1 MGLNVRFTVAVIAII
16 IMGFSASAYIFS
28 SESIGELTDSVGIVM
43 IDKSQYIE
51 KIDECVSAQTVGN
64 VALNSF
70 THKWAAEY
78 KIKIQEANTPDE
90 IDVLMNEFYTIVSSC
105 KQ

>member
-1 MGLNVRFTVAVIAII
+1 MSLNVKFTAGVIAIVI
-16 IMGFSASAYIFS
+16 VGFSVSAYVFS
-28 SESIGELTDSVGIVM
+28 SQPLDDLTDSIDIMM

-51 KIDECVSAQTVGN
+51 KIDECVNVQSVGD

>member
-1 MGLNVRFTVAVIAII
+1 MGINVKFTAAVIVVVIV
-16 IMGFSASAYIFS
+16 GFSVSAYIFS
-28 SESIGELTDSVGIVM
+28 SQPLDDLTDSIDIMM

-51 KIDECVSAQTVGN
+51 KIDECVNVQSVGD

-78 KIKIQEANTPDE
+78 KLKIQETETSDKME
-90 IDVLMNEFYTIVSSC
+90 RLMDEFYAITSC
-105 KQ
+105 KR